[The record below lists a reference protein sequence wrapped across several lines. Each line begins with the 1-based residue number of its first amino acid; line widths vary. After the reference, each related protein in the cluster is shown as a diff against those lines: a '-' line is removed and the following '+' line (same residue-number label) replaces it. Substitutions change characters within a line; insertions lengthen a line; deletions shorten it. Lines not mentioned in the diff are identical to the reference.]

1 MLKPIRIAKI
11 IAQSGKCSRREAE
24 ALILE
29 GRVQVN
35 GVVISSPATFISDES
50 IKVDGKLINQPQPTR
65 LFLFYKPVGCIC
77 THQDPEN
84 RTTLFSLLPKN
95 LPRLM
100 SVGRLDFNTEG
111 LILLTTNG
119 GVARFFE
126 LPKNKLIRTYK
137 VRVFGTVDE
146 KKIKRLEKGIT
157 IENVRY
163 RPITVSIDNQSVSNS
178 WLTINLSEGKNREIR
193 KIMLHIGLQVS
204 RLIRISYGDFNLG
217 SMKPLDI
224 IEVAKKNIPKITDA
238 I

>member
-1 MLKPIRIAKI
+1 
-11 IAQSGKCSRREAE
+11 
-24 ALILE
+24 
-29 GRVQVN
+29 
-35 GVVISSPATFISDES
+35 
-50 IKVDGKLINQPQPTR
+50 
-65 LFLFYKPVGCIC
+65 
-77 THQDPEN
+77 
-84 RTTLFSLLPKN
+84 
-95 LPRLM
+95 M

-163 RPITVSIDNQSVSNS
+163 RPITVSIDNQIVSNS
-178 WLTINLSEGKNREIR
+178 WLTINLSEGKNSEIR